1 MNKLLATT
9 FLVAML
15 LVSITLAD
23 HHKPDEK
30 LVPIDNVASELK
42 MPGLESILD
51 GLRVRRAA
59 QGQGNGGR
67 RGQSGDGQGNQR
79 GGQSGQSGGGQS
91 GQNSGGN

>member
-30 LVPIDNVASELK
+30 LVPIDNVAAELK
-42 MPGLESILD
+42 MHGLESMLD

-59 QGQGNGGR
+59 QGQGQGSGGR
-67 RGQSGDGQGNQR
+67 RGPPSDGQGGQR
-79 GGQSGQSGGGQS
+79 GGQNS